1 MCILSVDLGTTSIKT
16 AIIEENGNILGKS
29 IKEYTLLTP
38 SVLEVELSV
47 DTYWEAF
54 KIALKEL
61 LEKTKVNVKSVKALG
76 ISVQG
81 ETLILVDE
89 KGVPIDNA
97 IIWLDNRAQEEAKI
111 LSNEFSDQLAYKIT
125 GQVKIV
131 PTWPATKI
139 LWLKRNKNEIF
150 EKAYK
155 FLLLE
160 DYFIFKL
167 TGKYVAESSLLS
179 STLYW
184 NIKTKKWWG
193 EMLDYLGVSEE
204 KLPEIRESGE
214 IVDYILPEVAK
225 ELGVDKNMIITT
237 GALDQAAGAIGVGN
251 VKPGIF
257 SENTGAALA
266 ICATVNSPFLD
277 PQNKMPCHYHGIPDL
292 YMAHT
297 FTSGGMVLKWFRDKF
312 CQAEIELSNLLEKDS
327 YKLLDEEVKNI
338 PPGCNGLVMLPHLEG
353 AMAPEANSK
362 AKGVFFGFT
371 LHHSKPHIIRSTME
385 AIACIV
391 RRNIDVLENLGMKFE
406 EVICSGGGAKS
417 PIWNQMK
424 ADVLNKKIVTTT
436 NDQDAACLGAAII
449 AGKAIGIYKS
459 VKDASE
465 KVVKIQNEYLPNPK
479 NRVTYDNLYKKYIM
493 LYESLVELFEIS

>member
-38 SVLEVELSV
+38 SALEVELSV

-61 LEKTKVNVKSVKALG
+61 LVKTKVNVKNVKALG

-89 KGVPIDNA
+89 KGIPINNA

-111 LSNEFSDQLAYKIT
+111 LSSEFSDQLAYKIT

-193 EMLDYLGVSEE
+193 EMLDYLEVSEE

-371 LHHSKPHIIRSTME
+371 LHHSKPHFIRSTME
-385 AIACIV
+385 AITCIV

-424 ADVLNKKIVTTT
+424 ADILNKKTITTT

-449 AGKAIGIYKS
+449 AGKAIGLYKN

-465 KVVKIQNEYLPNPK
+465 KVIKIKNEYLPNPE
-479 NRVTYDNLYKKYIM
+479 NRKVYDNLYRKYTK
-493 LYESLVELFEIS
+493 LYESLVELFEVS

>member
-38 SVLEVELSV
+38 SALEVELSV

-61 LEKTKVNVKSVKALG
+61 LAKTKVNVKDVKVLG
-76 ISVQG
+76 MSVQG

-89 KGVPIDNA
+89 KGIPIDNA
-97 IIWLDNRAQEEAKI
+97 IIWLDNRAQEEAQI

-139 LWLKRNKNEIF
+139 LWLKRNKNKIF

-225 ELGVDKNMIITT
+225 ELGIDKNMIITT

-266 ICATVNSPFLD
+266 ICATVNNPFLD

-338 PPGCNGLVMLPHLEG
+338 SPGCNGLVMLPHLEG

-371 LHHSKPHIIRSTME
+371 LHHTKPHFIRSTME
-385 AIACIV
+385 AITCIV

-424 ADVLNKKIVTTT
+424 ADILNKKIITTT

-449 AGKAIGIYKS
+449 AGKAIGLYKN

-465 KVVKIQNEYLPNPK
+465 RVIKIKNEYLPNPK
-479 NRVTYDNLYKKYIM
+479 NRVTYNNLYKKYIM

>member
-38 SVLEVELSV
+38 STLEVELSV

-61 LEKTKVNVKSVKALG
+61 IEKTKVNVKNVKALG

-89 KGVPIDNA
+89 KGIPINNA

-111 LSNEFSDQLAYKIT
+111 LSDEFSDQLTYKIT

-150 EKAYK
+150 EKAHK

-193 EMLDYLGVSEE
+193 EMLDYLGVCEE

-277 PQNKMPCHYHGIPDL
+277 PENKMPCHYHGIPDL

-371 LHHSKPHIIRSTME
+371 LHHSKPHFIRSTME
-385 AIACIV
+385 AITCIV
-391 RRNIDVLENLGMKFE
+391 RRNIDVLENLGMSFD

-424 ADVLNKKIVTTT
+424 ADILNKKIITTT

-449 AGKAIGIYKS
+449 AGRAIGLYKN

-465 KVVKIQNEYLPNPK
+465 RVIKIQNEYLPNPK

>member
-1 MCILSVDLGTTSIKT
+1 MYILSVDLGTTSIKT
-16 AIIEENGNILGKS
+16 AIIEENGNVLGKS

-38 SVLEVELSV
+38 SALEVELSV

-61 LEKTKVNVKSVKALG
+61 LEKTKVNVKNVKVLG
-76 ISVQG
+76 MSVQG

-89 KGVPIDNA
+89 KGRPIDNA

-150 EKAYK
+150 KKAHK

-184 NIKTKKWWG
+184 NIKTKKWWS

-214 IVDYILPEVAK
+214 IVDCILPEVAK
-225 ELGVDKNMIITT
+225 ELGVDKDMIITT

-297 FTSGGMVLKWFRDKF
+297 FTSGGMVLKWFRDRF

-327 YKLLDEEVKNI
+327 YKLLDEEVINI
-338 PPGCNGLVMLPHLEG
+338 PPGCDGLVMLPHLEG

-371 LHHSKPHIIRSTME
+371 LHHSKPHFIRSTME
-385 AIACIV
+385 AITCIV

-424 ADVLNKKIVTTT
+424 ADILNKKIITTT

-449 AGKAIGIYKS
+449 AGKAIGLYKN

-465 KVVKIQNEYLPNPK
+465 KVIKIQNEYLPNPE
-479 NRVTYDNLYKKYIM
+479 NRITYDNLYKKYVM

>member
-1 MCILSVDLGTTSIKT
+1 LYILSVDLGTTSIKT
-16 AIIEENGNILGKS
+16 AIIEENGNVLGKS

-38 SVLEVELSV
+38 STLEVELSV

-54 KIALKEL
+54 KNALKEL
-61 LEKTKVNVKSVKALG
+61 LEKTKINVKNVKVLG

-89 KGVPIDNA
+89 KGRPIDNA
-97 IIWLDNRAQEEAKI
+97 IVWLDNRAQEEAKI
-111 LSNEFSDQLAYKIT
+111 LSDEFSDQLAYKIT

-150 EKAYK
+150 KKAHK

-184 NIKTKKWWG
+184 NIKTKKWWR

-204 KLPEIRESGE
+204 RLPEIRESGE

-225 ELGVDKNMIITT
+225 ELGVDKGMMITT

-297 FTSGGMVLKWFRDKF
+297 FTSGGMVLKWFRDRF
-312 CQAEIELSNLLEKDS
+312 CQAEIEISNLLEKDS
-327 YKLLDEEVKNI
+327 YKLLDEEVINI

-371 LHHSKPHIIRSTME
+371 LHHSKPHFIRSTME
-385 AIACIV
+385 AITCIV

-424 ADVLNKKIVTTT
+424 ADILNKKIITTT

-449 AGKAIGIYKS
+449 AGKAIGLYKN

-465 KVVKIQNEYLPNPK
+465 KVIKIQNEYLPNPE
-479 NRVTYDNLYKKYIM
+479 NRVIYDNLYKKYIM

>member
-38 SVLEVELSV
+38 SALEVELSV

-54 KIALKEL
+54 KITIKEL
-61 LEKTKVNVKSVKALG
+61 LEKTKVDVKNLKALG

-81 ETLILVDE
+81 ETLVLVDE
-89 KGVPIDNA
+89 KGIPINNA

-139 LWLKRNKNEIF
+139 LWLKRNKNKIF

-312 CQAEIELSNLLEKDS
+312 CQAEIELSSLLEKDS

-371 LHHSKPHIIRSTME
+371 LHHSKPHFIRSTME

-424 ADVLNKKIVTTT
+424 ADILNKKIITTT

-449 AGKAIGIYKS
+449 AGKAIGLYKN

-465 KVVKIQNEYLPNPK
+465 KVIKIQNEYLPNPK

>member
-38 SVLEVELSV
+38 SALEVELSV

-61 LEKTKVNVKSVKALG
+61 LEKTKINVKNVKALG

-89 KGVPIDNA
+89 KGIPINNA

-150 EKAYK
+150 KKAHK

-193 EMLDYLGVSEE
+193 EMLDYLGVCEE

-371 LHHSKPHIIRSTME
+371 LHHSKPHFIRSTME
-385 AIACIV
+385 AITCIV
-391 RRNIDVLENLGMKFE
+391 RRNIDVLENLGMSFD

-424 ADVLNKKIVTTT
+424 ADILNKKIITTT

-449 AGKAIGIYKS
+449 AGKAIGLYKN

-465 KVVKIQNEYLPNPK
+465 KVIKIQNEYLPNPE

>member
-38 SVLEVELSV
+38 SALEVELSV

-61 LEKTKVNVKSVKALG
+61 LEKTKINVKNVKALG

-89 KGVPIDNA
+89 KGIPINNA

-150 EKAYK
+150 KKAHK

-193 EMLDYLGVSEE
+193 EMLDYLGVCEE

-371 LHHSKPHIIRSTME
+371 LHHSKPHFIRSTME
-385 AIACIV
+385 AITCIV
-391 RRNIDVLENLGMKFE
+391 RRNIDVLENLGMSFD

-424 ADVLNKKIVTTT
+424 ADILNKKIITTT

-449 AGKAIGIYKS
+449 AGKAIGLYKN

-465 KVVKIQNEYLPNPK
+465 RVIKIQNEYLPNPE

-493 LYESLVELFEIS
+493 LYENLVELFEIS

>member
-38 SVLEVELSV
+38 STLEVELSV

-61 LEKTKVNVKSVKALG
+61 IEKTKVNVKNVKALG

-89 KGVPIDNA
+89 KGIPINNA

-111 LSNEFSDQLAYKIT
+111 LSDEFSDQLTYKIT

-150 EKAYK
+150 EKAHK

-193 EMLDYLGVSEE
+193 EMLDYLGVCEE

-371 LHHSKPHIIRSTME
+371 LHHSKPHFIRSTME
-385 AIACIV
+385 AITCIV
-391 RRNIDVLENLGMKFE
+391 RRNIDVLENLGMSFD

-424 ADVLNKKIVTTT
+424 ADILNKKIITTT

-449 AGKAIGIYKS
+449 AGRAIGLYKN

-465 KVVKIQNEYLPNPK
+465 RVIKIQNEYLPNPK